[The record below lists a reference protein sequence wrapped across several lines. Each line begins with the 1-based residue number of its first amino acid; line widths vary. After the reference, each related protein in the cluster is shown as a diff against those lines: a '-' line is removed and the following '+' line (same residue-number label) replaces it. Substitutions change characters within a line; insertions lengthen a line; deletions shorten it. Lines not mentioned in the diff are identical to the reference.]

1 MVFFSSA
8 SQKIQMRADD
18 QDGTMAVSLYSPGGQ
33 LVRQN
38 TLRSTGRN
46 GLVDIF
52 CTRGLSPG
60 LYLVAIEMEKEIQCS
75 KIVIFK

>member
-8 SQKIQMRADD
+8 SQKIQMRAND
-18 QDGTMAVSLYSPGGQ
+18 QDGTMAVSLFSPGGQ